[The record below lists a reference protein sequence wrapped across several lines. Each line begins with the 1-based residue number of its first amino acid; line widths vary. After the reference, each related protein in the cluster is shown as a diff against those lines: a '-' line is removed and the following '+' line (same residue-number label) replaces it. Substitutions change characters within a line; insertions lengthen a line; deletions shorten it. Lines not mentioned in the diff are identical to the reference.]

1 MGFASSDRLEP
12 MAASRDRIPVGLGG
26 RPREGRTEDAHK
38 QGRGGL
44 PVAGREGGSN
54 PRSYLPEARQLLR
67 ARK

>member
-12 MAASRDRIPVGLGG
+12 TAASRDRIPAGLGG
-26 RPREGRTEDAHK
+26 RPREGWTGDAHR
-38 QGRGGL
+38 QAGGGL

-54 PRSYLPEARQLLR
+54 PRSYLPEACQLLR